1 MYTFQKK
8 AIGSMYFQS
17 PHKYR
22 KDVSLGNDIKEI
34 NNTIHLL
41 VSNTIKRVIALSLEV
56 EYFNQASS
64 PYILNSFKHYLYIDL

>member
-8 AIGSMYFQS
+8 AIESMNFQS

-34 NNTIHLL
+34 N
-41 VSNTIKRVIALSLEV
+41 SLFYEG
-56 EYFNQASS
+56 FGNDLAR
-64 PYILNSFKHYLYIDL
+64 LYS